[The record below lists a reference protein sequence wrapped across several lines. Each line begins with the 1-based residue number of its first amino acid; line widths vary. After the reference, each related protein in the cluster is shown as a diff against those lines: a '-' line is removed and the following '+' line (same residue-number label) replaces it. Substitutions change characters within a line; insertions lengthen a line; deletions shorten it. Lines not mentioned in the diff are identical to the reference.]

1 MNEVLADVSVIAG
14 DKKYLTLAQK
24 FSHKAILEPLINH
37 QDKLTGL
44 HANTQIPKIIG
55 FDRISEL
62 SGDTTWH
69 NAATNF
75 WNNVVNYRTVAF
87 GGNSIREH
95 FNPIDDYSLLLSDK
109 SGPETCNTYN
119 MLRLTKRLYTESNSL
134 KYVDFYERALFNHIL
149 SSQHPERGGFVY
161 LTSIHPQHYRVY
173 STIESNWCCVCTGL
187 ENHSKY
193 GELIYSHINNDL
205 FVNLFVASQLT
216 WKEKGIIVTQETA
229 FPESETS
236 NLELKLKKPSK
247 FSINIRYPAWVKPG
261 DAKILINGKN
271 EKISSQ
277 PSTYIALNREW
288 KSGDVITVNFPMR
301 TTAEYLP
308 DHSPWVAF
316 LHGPIV
322 LAAKTDTANLD
333 NLYKND
339 GFQFAKGKIY
349 PIAEAPMIV
358 TSDKDFA
365 SKLKPVKEKNLTFT
379 ATDFIYPIKFKNLE
393 LIPFYKLH
401 DARYMM
407 YWQITSPENLE
418 KTKQLNL
425 ISDKKVDPSLIVDKV
440 APGEQQDEIDHNFQ
454 SENSTTGTFKYSKWR
469 DARGWFSFGLKDPNN
484 AATKFQVMYY
494 GKDNGREF
502 DIFVNNMLISTQK
515 LDGSKGDDFFTVDY
529 KIPDDCKKDAK
540 GLYLIKFV
548 AKFNSI
554 AGGVFDILLLKK

>member
-1 MNEVLADVSVIAG
+1 
-14 DKKYLTLAQK
+14 
-24 FSHKAILEPLINH
+24 
-37 QDKLTGL
+37 
-44 HANTQIPKIIG
+44 
-55 FDRISEL
+55 
-62 SGDTTWH
+62 
-69 NAATNF
+69 
-75 WNNVVNYRTVAF
+75 
-87 GGNSIREH
+87 
-95 FNPIDDYSLLLSDK
+95 
-109 SGPETCNTYN
+109 
-119 MLRLTKRLYTESNSL
+119 
-134 KYVDFYERALFNHIL
+134 
-149 SSQHPERGGFVY
+149 
-161 LTSIHPQHYRVY
+161 
-173 STIESNWCCVCTGL
+173 
-187 ENHSKY
+187 
-193 GELIYSHINNDL
+193 
-205 FVNLFVASQLT
+205 
-216 WKEKGIIVTQETA
+216 
-229 FPESETS
+229 
-236 NLELKLKKPSK
+236 
-247 FSINIRYPAWVKPG
+247 
-261 DAKILINGKN
+261 
-271 EKISSQ
+271 
-277 PSTYIALNREW
+277 
-288 KSGDVITVNFPMR
+288 MR

-339 GFQFAKGKIY
+339 GLQFAKGKIY

-365 SKLKPVKEKNLTFT
+365 SKLKPGKGKNLTFT
-379 ATDFIYPIKFKNLE
+379 ATDLIYPIKFKNLE

-548 AKFNSI
+548 AKSNSI
-554 AGGVFDILLLKK
+554 AGGVFNILSLKK